1 MIKPI
6 RNIIFLTV
14 LIIPGIA
21 SQVLGQAVSVQ
32 ASAPAVVRS
41 GEQFRLNYTIN
52 ANPSS
57 FNGPQLDDFYLLSGP
72 NRSSSSSISIINGRR
87 TQSITITFT
96 YYLQATKE
104 GKFTIAPATA
114 TVDRKEY
121 RSNPVSV
128 EVVKGSSA
136 SSQQQQQQQQRA
148 PAGTQGGAPAGAD
161 DQIFVRIL
169 TSTKEVYQ
177 GQHIVATLK
186 LYTRLQINGLG
197 KNNIPDFNGFW
208 TQEIPQPSQ
217 ISLQR
222 ENINGVI
229 YNTGIIRKV
238 LLFPQRTGEIEI
250 EPFELE
256 AIVRQKVS
264 GRQGGV
270 FDDFFSS
277 YTNVSRMLVS
287 PGVTIKVLP
296 LPVGKPA
303 SFKGAVGKL
312 TMKSDIDKT
321 EAMTND
327 AITLKFTVSGNGN
340 VKLIDAP
347 DIKFPPDFE
356 FYDPKVSTNIKNT
369 ESGQSGSKTYEF
381 LLIPRHAGTFRLPP
395 VQFSYFDLASKSYK
409 SISSPEYTIT
419 ITKGD
424 DDKQIN
430 IVQGLS
436 REEYQRLSTD
446 ILFIKTG
453 KYKLLKNGNYLYGS
467 RLFYLLYVICLLA
480 FILIVILRRNRIKR
494 MQNVEMV
501 KNRRANK
508 LAAKRLRIAK
518 DCQSKQQREEFYE
531 AVLKAFMGYLSD
543 KLNIPIS
550 NLTKDRAVETLHHYN
565 TDKELVAAFMD
576 VISICEIARYSPMGE
591 TEEMNKIYTDSV
603 RILSD
608 LEKNLK
614 R

>member
-1 MIKPI
+1 MKKLI
-6 RNIIFLTV
+6 RHIILLTV
-14 LIIPGIA
+14 LFIPGWAFHA
-21 SQVLGQAVSVQ
+21 SGQGISVQ
-32 ASAPAVVRS
+32 GSAPGAVRS
-41 GEQFRLNYTIN
+41 GEQFRLSYTVN

-57 FNGPQLDDFYLLSGP
+57 FNGPALNDFYLLSGP
-72 NRSSSSSISIINGRR
+72 NRSSSTSISIVNGRR
-87 TQSITITFT
+87 TQSTTITFT
-96 YYLQATKE
+96 YYLQATKQ

-114 TVDRKEY
+114 TVDRKQY
-121 RSNPVSV
+121 QSNAVTV

-136 SSQQQQQQQQRA
+136 PSQQQQQQA
-148 PAGTQGGAPAGAD
+148 PAGTQGGTPAGAD

-169 TSTKEVYQ
+169 TSTREVYQ

-186 LYTRLQINGLG
+186 LYTRLQVNGLG

-208 TQEIPQPSQ
+208 TQEIPQPTQ

-222 ENINGVI
+222 ENINGII
-229 YNTGIIRKV
+229 YNTGVIRKV

-264 GRQGGV
+264 GGQGGV
-270 FDDFFSS
+270 WDDFFSS

-287 PGVTIKVLP
+287 PGVTIRVLP
-296 LPVGKPA
+296 LPDGKPA
-303 SFKGAVGKL
+303 SYKGAVGKL
-312 TMKSDIDKT
+312 SMKSEIDKT

-356 FYDPKVSTNIKNT
+356 FYDPKVTTNIKNT
-369 ESGQSGSKTYEF
+369 ESGQAGSKTFEF

-395 VQFSYFDLASKSYK
+395 VQFSYFDLSDKSYK
-409 SISSPEYTIT
+409 TTSSPEYTIT
-419 ITKGD
+419 ITKGED
-424 DDKQIN
+424 AQQIN

-453 KYKLLKNGNYLYGS
+453 KFRLLRKGSYLFGS
-467 RLFYLLYVICLLA
+467 GLFYLIYAACLA
-480 FILIVILRRNRIKR
+480 SFIFIVILRRNRIKR

-508 LAAKRLRIAK
+508 LAAKRLRIAQG
-518 DCQSKQQREEFYE
+518 CLRNQQREEFYE

-543 KLNIPIS
+543 KLNIPVS
-550 NLTKDRAVETLHHYN
+550 DLTKDRAVETLHHYN
-565 TDKELVAAFMD
+565 TDKDLIDAFME
-576 VISICEIARYSPMGE
+576 VISTCEIARYSPMGE
-591 TEEMNKIYTDSV
+591 TEEMNKIYADSV